1 MIQHYQFLI
10 NKKSIFEIFD
20 IFKMYEKSSGAKI
33 NVQKSEIMCIG
44 TSRICEEDKKL
55 LSIPET
61 NFMKILGIYFDKNKT
76 ECEILNWRDKDKK
89 IKQTLN
95 LWRQR
100 MLTIHGR
107 VSLLMSKLWYSL
119 SVKPIPFWARDFIQ

>member
-1 MIQHYQFLI
+1 ML
-10 NKKSIFEIFD
+10 K
-20 IFKMYEKSSGAKI
+20 

-44 TSRICEEDKKL
+44 TGRICEEDKKI

-61 NFMKILGIYFDKNKT
+61 NIMKILGIYFGKNKT
-76 ECEILNWRDKDKK
+76 ECENLNWRDKVQK
-89 IKQTLN
+89 IKQTLT

-107 VSLLMSKLWYSL
+107 VT
-119 SVKPIPFWARDFIQ
+119 VTI